1 MQCIPI
7 VGPSGSVF
15 FTPYPYD
22 WSDSMQRETKSTGVA
37 TALKD
42 LGICVAMALP
52 AAAAAQ
58 QASDALPEVK
68 VQSTAPSDTTENTGL
83 YSTAGKSSAA
93 TPLGLALRDTPQS
106 VSVVTRQRIED
117 QGLSN
122 ITDVVNNTTGV
133 SVNQYETNRAQFT
146 ARGFNIN
153 TLMIDGVPTTWEQPW
168 SSGEILTSLSMYD
181 RIEVVRGA
189 TGLTTGAGDPSA
201 AINLVRKRARS
212 KEFTGTAELE
222 LGSWSHR
229 RAMVD
234 LSAPLNEAK
243 TVRARVVAED
253 SRKDSW
259 IDLLGNDS
267 TTLFATAEA
276 DLTPRTLLRVGL
288 SRQDSDSRGAM
299 WGGLPVWFA
308 DGSRTRWSRSK
319 STSADWVR
327 WSSTYDTYFAALD
340 HQFDNGWKLGASYNH
355 GKRKADSHLLY
366 LLGAPDRTTGLGMM
380 TWPGSYKVA
389 TTQEDVGL
397 QASGPFEWLGRK
409 HELALGLTH
418 AKQQFNADS
427 RAASGAMAPDFNNWD
442 GSYPEPAWGP
452 LSYYGDNTVTQ
463 NAVYGVVRLHVADPL
478 RVIAGARLTRFERSG
493 NAVGAAPVAMTF
505 KHELTPYV
513 GVVYDV
519 NDNVSAYASY
529 TDIFQPQ
536 QERDIN
542 GQYLDPILGK
552 SLEVGAKGEFFDG
565 RLHASAAVFQIKQ
578 QNLAQS
584 TGANIPGTVPP
595 ETAYRAA
602 DGATSRG
609 FELELTGE
617 LARGWNLTAG
627 YTQFRAT
634 DASGADVNSLY
645 PRKLFKVFTTYR
657 LPGVWSGLTLG
668 GGVTWQGDT
677 YTDAANPQRATERI
691 TQNAYALV
699 GLMARYDFNRQLSL
713 QLNVN
718 NVFDKSYYGM
728 FDAFSQLTYGA
739 PRNATLALRYKF

>member
-1 MQCIPI
+1 
-7 VGPSGSVF
+7 
-15 FTPYPYD
+15 
-22 WSDSMQRETKSTGVA
+22 MQRDGRGAGAAKT
-37 TALKD
+37 LKD
-42 LGICVAMALP
+42 LGLCVAMALP
-52 AAAAAQ
+52 AAAGAQ
-58 QASDALPEVK
+58 QASGTLPEVK
-68 VQSTAPSDTTENTGL
+68 VQSAAPSDTTENTGL

-122 ITDVVNNTTGV
+122 ITDVVNNATGV
-133 SVNQYETNRAQFT
+133 SVNQYETSRAQFT
-146 ARGFNIN
+146 ARGFDIN

-181 RIEVVRGA
+181 RVEVVRGA

-222 LGSWSHR
+222 LGSWSQR

-234 LSAPLNEAK
+234 LSAPLNQAR
-243 TVRARVVAED
+243 TVRARLVAED

-267 TTLFATAEA
+267 TTLFTTVEA
-276 DLTPRTLLRVGL
+276 DLTPRTLLRAGL
-288 SRQDSDSRGAM
+288 SRQDNDTRGAM

-308 DGSRTRWSRSK
+308 DGSHTQWDRSK
-319 STSADWVR
+319 TTSADWVR
-327 WSSTYDTYFAALD
+327 WNSVTDNYFAALD

-355 GKRKADSHLLY
+355 SKRKADSHLLY
-366 LLGAPDRTTGLGMM
+366 LFGAPDRATGLGMF
-380 TWPGSYKVA
+380 TSPGSYKVA

-409 HELALGLTH
+409 HELALGFTH

-427 RAASGAMAPDFNNWD
+427 RAASGAMAPDFNTWN

-463 NAVYGVVRLHVADPL
+463 NAVYGVVRLHLADPL
-478 RVIAGARLTRFERSG
+478 RVIAGARLTRFERKG
-493 NAVGAAPVAMTF
+493 GDMYTPPVDMAF

-519 NDNVSAYASY
+519 NDSVSAYASY

-536 QERDIN
+536 QERNIS

-552 SLEVGAKGEFFDG
+552 SLEVGAKGEFLDG

-584 TGANIPGTVPP
+584 TGENIPGTVPP

-609 FELELTGE
+609 FELELSGE

-634 DASGADVNSLY
+634 DAGGADVNSLY
-645 PRKLFKVFTTYR
+645 PRKLLKLFTTYR
-657 LPGVWSGLTLG
+657 LPGAWNGLTLG
-668 GGVTWQGDT
+668 GGATWQGDT
-677 YTDAANPQRATERI
+677 YTDAANPLGETERI
-691 TQNAYALV
+691 TQKAYALV
-699 GLMARYDFNRQLSL
+699 GLMARYDFSRQLSL

-728 FDAFSQLTYGA
+728 FAAYSQFTYGA